1 MINIIQDFFLLI
13 PNFRVEYFGLLP
25 AVALFFVGIFIETNY
40 TSKLTFFMNSV
51 TLVSY
56 FGLKPDIKPLT
67 GLLTLAFFILTT
79 WSFICYV
86 RKVNGIRWYENLIN
100 NNRWILKIG
109 GSLVVGL
116 ILFLDQLS
124 L

>member
-1 MINIIQDFFLLI
+1 MVNIIQEFFLLI
-13 PNFRVEYFGLLP
+13 PNFRVEYFALLP
-25 AVALFFVGIFIETNY
+25 AIALFFVGLFIETNY

-56 FGLKPDIKPLT
+56 FGLKPNIKPLT

-86 RKVNGIRWYENLIN
+86 RRVNGIGWYENLIN

-109 GSLVVGL
+109 GSLIVGI
-116 ILFLDQLS
+116 ILFLDQFS

>member
-1 MINIIQDFFLLI
+1 MVNIIQDFFLLI
-13 PNFRVEYFGLLP
+13 PNFRVEYFALLP
-25 AVALFFVGIFIETNY
+25 AIALFFIGIFVETNY

-67 GLLTLAFFILTT
+67 GILTLAFFILTT

-86 RKVNGIRWYENLIN
+86 RKVDGIRWYENLIN
-100 NNRWILKIG
+100 NNRWILKLG

>member
-1 MINIIQDFFLLI
+1 MVNIIQDFFLLI
-13 PNFRVEYFGLLP
+13 PIFKVEYFALLP
-25 AVALFFVGIFIETNY
+25 AIALLFVGLFIETNY
-40 TSKLTFFMNSV
+40 TSKLTFFLNSV
-51 TLVSY
+51 TLISY
-56 FGLKPDIKPLT
+56 FGVKPEIKPLT
-67 GLLTLAFFILTT
+67 GLLTLVFFILTT

-86 RKVNGIRWYENLIN
+86 RKKDGIGWYESLIK

-109 GSLVVGL
+109 GSLIVGL

>member
-1 MINIIQDFFLLI
+1 MVNLIQDVFLLI
-13 PNFRVEYFGLLP
+13 PNFKIEYFALLP
-25 AVALFFVGIFIETNY
+25 AIALLFIGLFIETNY
-40 TSKLTFFMNSV
+40 ISKLTFFMNSI

-56 FGLKPDIKPLT
+56 FGVKSDIKPLT
-67 GLLTLAFFILTT
+67 GLLTLFFFILTT

-86 RKVNGIRWYENLIN
+86 RKKDGIRWYENLISN
-100 NNRWILKIG
+100 NKWILKMG

>member
-1 MINIIQDFFLLI
+1 MVNIIQDFFLLI
-13 PNFRVEYFGLLP
+13 PNFKVEYFALLP
-25 AVALFFVGIFIETNY
+25 AVALFFVGLFVETNY

-51 TLVSY
+51 TLLSY

-86 RKVNGIRWYENLIN
+86 RKVDGIRWYENLIN
-100 NNRWILKIG
+100 NNRWILKLG